1 MSDFHMDFTHI
12 TQHKGPIVFRLN
24 EVVRKIVQQRLRELE
39 DPIVSFAIESIRD
52 VLQDYE
58 LVPRGEEPAPFPVG
72 DDTRL
77 REIGAVFSDTVDEN
91 RRSMFLHEELPHH
104 PVLPSTP
111 EFVAVPTTISGKEYF
126 VILDDDYKILVN
138 MVIDTTGDRCVGTE
152 VQGVLDTE
160 GVMWEAVR
168 GKEVDICQYRSTTTG
183 KTVGVHS
190 VVREH
195 GTYTLPD
202 WTTLEQNNKTS

>member
-1 MSDFHMDFTHI
+1 MSDFHMDFIHT
-12 TQHKGPIVFRLN
+12 TQHRGPIVFRLN

-39 DPIVSFAIESIRD
+39 DPIVSFAIESIRN

-72 DDTRL
+72 NDTRL
-77 REIGAVFSDTVDEN
+77 GDIGAVFSDTADET
-91 RRSMFLHEELPHH
+91 RRAMFLHEELPQH
-104 PVLPSTP
+104 PVFPSTP

-126 VILDDDYKILVN
+126 VILDDEYKILVN
-138 MVIDTTGDRCVGTE
+138 MVIDTTGDKCVGTE

-160 GVMWEAVR
+160 GVMWEVVR
-168 GKEVDICQYRSTTTG
+168 ETDGCICQYKSTTTG
-183 KTVGVHS
+183 KCVGVHS